1 MNDFQN
7 TLRQVFANGLSK
19 LVDKNPALSA
29 ITFAPDLQGQQ
40 VQFGG
45 SVRIRV
51 PIMKEAD
58 DFDPEVGFEGQAT
71 TYEKFDVTIN
81 QSKKVE
87 FVINMGEASAD
98 ANLAKIISD
107 ASEVVAASLG
117 QSIMNSIIAT
127 ANNAVAFPLQK
138 TIAAPD
144 FDYDQIV
151 ALGVAMDENL
161 AFGERSIV
169 INPTAYGEALLD
181 DRVIASNANAGSNAT
196 RTGVLTDIAGFN
208 VAKSTGVTKAGANF
222 RGAALNKSALA
233 FVPLIPID
241 LQAAAKLPKVAE
253 CGVYTD
259 TETGIS
265 MYWQAWFDAN
275 KVKARIAAVL
285 FYGVGACRKEGLIRI
300 TSAGADVLT
309 VPEA

>member
-19 LVDKNPALSA
+19 LMDKNPALAS

-51 PIMKEAD
+51 PVMKEAD
-58 DFDPEVGFEGQAT
+58 DFDPEVGFDGQAT

-87 FVINMGEASAD
+87 FEINMGEASAD
-98 ANLAKIISD
+98 ADLPRIISE
-107 ASEVVAASLG
+107 ASEVVSSSLG
-117 QSIMNSIIAT
+117 QSVMNAIIAT

-151 ALGVAMDENL
+151 GLGVAMDNNL

-169 INPTAYGEALLD
+169 INPTGYGEALLD
-181 DRVIASNANAGSNAT
+181 DRVIASNTNAGSNAT
-196 RTGVLTDIAGFN
+196 QTGALTDIAGFTI
-208 VAKSTGVTKAGANF
+208 AKSTGVTKAGANF
-222 RGAALNKSALA
+222 RGMALNKSAIA

-259 TETGIS
+259 AATGIS
-265 MYWQAWFDAN
+265 MYWQAWFDTN
-275 KVKARIAAVL
+275 KVKARIAAVI
-285 FYGVGACRKEGLIRI
+285 FYGVGACRKDGLIRI
-300 TSAGADVLT
+300 TNAGADVLEL
-309 VPEA
+309 P